1 MGEIVYEAICDFAI
15 NFVLFSVILPLAIIF
30 FGYLIYI
37 LIMTFKE
44 IKKK

>member
-1 MGEIVYEAICDFAI
+1 MGEIVYKAICDSAS
-15 NFVLFSVILPLAIIF
+15 NFVLLFVILPLAIIF

>member
-1 MGEIVYEAICDFAI
+1 MGEIVYKAICDFAS
-15 NFVLFSVILPLAIIF
+15 NFVLLFVILPLAIIF